1 MPEPKDVRAGTP
13 AKDRDLHNLQQAY
26 SSLARKARL
35 YERIHPLFLN
45 PKRLEANLDAVMK
58 ALLLDLDAEAG
69 SIILIDPDAGEF
81 FFAAAEGPVS
91 DEIKKIRFPRT
102 RGIAGAAAEGRRTI
116 AVSDVSQDP
125 RFYREITD
133 QMGYEVRSLLAVPIL
148 LRDEP
153 IGVLEVINKREG
165 NQFLSHEI
173 DLVEKVA
180 GLTAILILL
189 GEHFSPEF

>member
-1 MPEPKDVRAGTP
+1 MPEPKDLRP
-13 AKDRDLHNLQQAY
+13 APTGKERDLQNLQQAY
-26 SSLARKARL
+26 SSLARKVRL
-35 YERIHPLFLN
+35 YERIHPLLLT
-45 PKRLEANLDAVMK
+45 PKRLDANLKAVMK
-58 ALLLDLDAEAG
+58 ALLEDMDAEAG
-69 SIILIDPDAGEF
+69 SIILIDQDAAEF

-91 DEIKKIRFPRT
+91 DEIMKVRFPKD

-133 QMGYEVRSLLAVPIL
+133 QMGYEVRSLLACPIL
-148 LRDEP
+148 LSDEP
-153 IGVLEVINKREG
+153 IGVVEVINKREG

-180 GLTAILILL
+180 GLTAILIVI
-189 GEHFSPEF
+189 GEHFAAGA